1 MYCRVVPET
10 SIVAIPP
17 AGDVVALQPLLGT
30 GAPPP
35 EPAAPLVPA
44 APVEPADPVA
54 PPAVP
59 PAPPAVPPPPPPPD
73 PVAPVDEP
81 QPSALAINNMADHLP
96 GHRTK
101 VDETDI

>member
-54 PPAVP
+54 LPAVP
-59 PAPPAVPPPPPPPD
+59 PAPAAPPD

-81 QPSALAINNMADHLP
+81 QPSALAINKMADHLP

-101 VDETDI
+101 VDEIDI